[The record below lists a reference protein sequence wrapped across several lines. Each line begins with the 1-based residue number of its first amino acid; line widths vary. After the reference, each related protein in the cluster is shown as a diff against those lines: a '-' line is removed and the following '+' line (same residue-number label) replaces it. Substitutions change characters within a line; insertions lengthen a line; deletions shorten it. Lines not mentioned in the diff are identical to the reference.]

1 MGVFFTADQHFG
13 HKNIIEYCNRPFSDV
28 EEMNEALIEN
38 WNKTVDNNDKIFVL
52 GDFAL
57 GSSENIIKWG
67 RALKGNK
74 MLILGNHDRA
84 SKSVYLEA
92 GFKEVSKYPIVWN
105 QRYILSHAPIWWD
118 EKMPFTSILNMNG
131 AYCFNVHG
139 HIHDNPIE
147 TDPTGRCCV
156 CVERTDYK
164 PLKEIK
170 VWKQVWGD

>member
-57 GSSENIIKWG
+57 GNNDQIIKWG
-67 RALKGNK
+67 KSLKGNK

-84 SKSVYLEA
+84 PKSVYLEA
-92 GFKEVSKYPIVWN
+92 GFKEVSKYPIIWN
-105 QRYILSHAPIWWD
+105 KQYILSHAPICWD
-118 EKMPFTSILNMNG
+118 N
-131 AYCFNVHG
+131 NVYG
-139 HIHDNPIE
+139 HIHDKPQEPDNS
-147 TDPTGRCCV
+147 GCCCI
-156 CVERTDYK
+156 CVERTNYK
-164 PLKEIK
+164 PLVLGELMRKIDESEK
-170 VWKQVWGD
+170 

>member
-92 GFKEVSKYPIVWN
+92 GFKEVSTYPIVWN
-105 QRYILSHAPIWWD
+105 WVYILSHAPICWD
-118 EKMPFTSILNMNG
+118 RALPVYEGTKEPYFCNI
-131 AYCFNVHG
+131 HG
-139 HIHDNPIE
+139 HIHDNPTE
-147 TDPTGRCCV
+147 MDPTGRCCV

-164 PLKEIK
+164 PINVKEMLKRIYEK
-170 VWKQVWGD
+170 